1 MFQSTRAVPQ
11 LEDEGPGPL
20 ASKETTEARIFH
32 GTLHALARQGP
43 KKLTMSDIA
52 GEAGVSAG
60 TLYRYFK
67 NKDDILQALSDYY
80 VMGLRRVLQQAIED
94 EPKPEDRLRVVVD
107 VMLRYWEE
115 TPGLL
120 RLGEMEPGW
129 VIGYIKSVWQ
139 PLARVLHDAL
149 EPALGESPSI
159 QLGAATLDEVVDLIM
174 RVAVSNYFLPVRD
187 YRELR
192 DLCVALWTAAGLE
205 PKKTRARAGRK
216 AAS

>member
-1 MFQSTRAVPQ
+1 MLKHRSRCTTRGRRAG
-11 LEDEGPGPL
+11 LL
-20 ASKETTEARIFH
+20 ASRETTEARIFH

-67 NKDDILQALSDYY
+67 NKDDILQALGDYY
-80 VMGLRRVLQQAIED
+80 VMGLRRVLHQAIED

-120 RLGEMEPGW
+120 RIGQMEPGW
-129 VIGYIKSVWQ
+129 LIGYIKSVWQ
-139 PLARVLHDAL
+139 PLTKVLHEAL
-149 EPALGESPSI
+149 EPALGESPSV
-159 QLGAATLDEVVDLIM
+159 QLGVATVDEAVDLIM
-174 RVAVSNYFLPVRD
+174 RLAFSNYFVPVRD

-192 DLCVALWTAAGLE
+192 DLWVAVGTAAGLE
-205 PKKTRARAGRK
+205 PKKARARAGRK